1 MGSGKAVV
9 TWYDAD
15 KDVQTVSQYPTVML
29 HARNVLIMKAIRA
42 RFIAITIINSKE
54 YLEFIV
60 KEEYGPSKMGQPL
73 QPAVNI

>member
-1 MGSGKAVV
+1 MGSDKTVV

-29 HARNVLIMKAIRA
+29 DVRNVLIMKAIRA
-42 RFIAITIINSKE
+42 RSIVITTTNSKE

-60 KEEYGPSKMGQPL
+60 KEEYGPSRMGQPP